1 MDMGPFFW
9 FQVSEM
15 SESVSSQYGCF
26 SSQATQYGGS
36 LNQGPRQYDYNFQP
50 NALLFSLKDE
60 TKYDLTHTIS
70 KYMKNVQVCE
80 SYFMSYYFIL
90 ITTCA
95 PRNLVQH
102 YGLLL

>member
-1 MDMGPFFW
+1 
-9 FQVSEM
+9 M
-15 SESVSSQYGCF
+15 SESVSNMAVCQYG
-26 SSQATQYGGS
+26 
-36 LNQGPRQYDYNFQP
+36 YNFQP

-90 ITTCA
+90 I
-95 PRNLVQH
+95 PSMRVSKIPPIRPSRYVREKL
-102 YGLLL
+102 